1 MSELN
6 AQPNRV
12 PLVDKNGN
20 VTREWQRWLEQLN
33 GRVGGT
39 KAPTIK
45 EVDAS
50 ATAAQAAADAAANT
64 ANEAKQTG
72 IDAELLANFAHSMP
86 RDKGL
91 TVNDLVP
98 IVLSLQSSVANL
110 SQELARLRNLETFTM
125 GRP

>member
-12 PLVDKNGN
+12 ALVDQSGR
-20 VTREWQRWLEQLN
+20 VTMEWQRFFEQLN
-33 GRVGGT
+33 TRVGGT

-50 ATAAQAAADAAANT
+50 ATAAKSAADAAANT
-64 ANEAKQTG
+64 ANEAKQTALS
-72 IDAELLANFAHSMP
+72 AEALAHFAHSMP
-86 RDKGL
+86 HDKGL

-110 SQELARLRNLETFTM
+110 SQELGRLRNLETFTM

>member
-12 PLVDKNGN
+12 PLVDKDGR
-20 VTREWQRWLEQLN
+20 VTREWQVWLEQLN
-33 GRVGGT
+33 SRVGGT

-45 EVDAS
+45 EIDES
-50 ATAAQAAADAAANT
+50 ATAAKGAADAAANT
-64 ANEAKQTG
+64 ANEAKQ
-72 IDAELLANFAHSMP
+72 LALDDVVLAHFAHSMP

-91 TVNDLVP
+91 TVNDLEP
-98 IVLSLQSSVANL
+98 IVLSLQNSVANL